1 MCLTMSK
8 LSTFL
13 CNRKSFV
20 AKEKR
25 TLQHSFYGRF
35 QTSILAMTFLN
46 LPLKCWIMPIGIS
59 ATDGDA
65 K

>member
-8 LSTFL
+8 LSTFIRNCQL
-13 CNRKSFV
+13 FM

-25 TLQHSFYGRF
+25 TIQHSFYGRF

-46 LPLKCWIMPIGIS
+46 LPSNAG
-59 ATDGDA
+59 
-65 K
+65 

>member
-13 CNRKSFV
+13 CNCKSFV

-25 TLQHSFYGRF
+25 TLQHSFYGIH
-35 QTSILAMTFLN
+35 QTSMAEMIFWN
-46 LPLKCWIMPIGIS
+46 LPSNAG
-59 ATDGDA
+59 
-65 K
+65 

>member
-13 CNRKSFV
+13 CNCKSFV
-20 AKEKR
+20 AEEKR
-25 TLQHSFYGRF
+25 TLQHSFYGSL

-46 LPLKCWIMPIGIS
+46 LSSNAG
-59 ATDGDA
+59 
-65 K
+65 

>member
-13 CNRKSFV
+13 CNCKSFM

-25 TLQHSFYGRF
+25 TLQHSYYGRF
-35 QTSILAMTFLN
+35 QTSMSARIVLN
-46 LPLKCWIMPIGIS
+46 LPSNAG
-59 ATDGDA
+59 
-65 K
+65 